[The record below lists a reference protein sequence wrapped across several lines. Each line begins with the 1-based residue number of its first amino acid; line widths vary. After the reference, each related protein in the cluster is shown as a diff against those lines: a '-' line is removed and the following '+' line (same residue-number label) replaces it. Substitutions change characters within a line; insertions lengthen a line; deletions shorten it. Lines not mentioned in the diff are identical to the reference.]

1 MPTAARH
8 AYFPALTL
16 AALAVV
22 VPVGHARADV
32 DLTGSWNVYFQGGS
46 SGVWNITQ
54 NGTTLTV
61 TVPGETFGGFI
72 NPQTGS
78 FQVYSPFTPCPV
90 VFLATT
96 SPDGNAFNGDVYN
109 TVPSC
114 PGGPNTCT
122 CVASGP
128 STANGRGCRVGA
140 GGDCCGDHVVGA
152 TEECDNGPE
161 PADAC
166 CDATCHLR
174 ASGSS
179 CTADANPCTDD
190 VCNATGTCT
199 HPALGAGTSC
209 FDDQNACTTDACDG
223 AGTCA
228 HTPVVSGTPCADDG
242 LFCTTDACDAGGS
255 CAHTPLAAGTPCPDD
270 GQVCTTDACD
280 AGGTCTHTLVDVD
293 GDGVCDV
300 FDACVDGV
308 ALTKARLKVGRY
320 GTPPGDDRLTVKGD
334 MTPPP
339 NPPLDPIADGL
350 RLVLRDSPD
359 GVFLDVTLPP
369 GAYSAATRTGWKV
382 RGTGFDFVTPQVVGG
397 AVKAAH
403 LRRPASLPGVVR
415 VAISGKGGS
424 YVTGLVTPPLEVSV
438 VVGPAGGQCAEATFG
453 PASCSEHSGVATCD

>member
-46 SGVWNITQ
+46 TGVWNITQ

-109 TVPSC
+109 TVPSS

-199 HPALGAGTSC
+199 H
-209 FDDQNACTTDACDG
+209 
-223 AGTCA
+223 
-228 HTPVVSGTPCADDG
+228 
-242 LFCTTDACDAGGS
+242 
-255 CAHTPLAAGTPCPDD
+255 
-270 GQVCTTDACD
+270 
-280 AGGTCTHTLVDVD
+280 TLVDVD

-334 MTPPP
+334 ITPPP

-359 GVFLDVTLPP
+359 GVFL
-369 GAYSAATRTGWKV
+369 G
-382 RGTGFDFVTPQVVGG
+382 
-397 AVKAAH
+397 
-403 LRRPASLPGVVR
+403 
-415 VAISGKGGS
+415 
-424 YVTGLVTPPLEVSV
+424 
-438 VVGPAGGQCAEATFG
+438 
-453 PASCSEHSGVATCD
+453 CSST